1 MNKSKYP
8 QWVLAA
14 ADDISDTMESYAAVI
29 WKHAVLEIAGKD
41 IKIGVQTK
49 VIVARNKQIASLQ
62 EEIATLK
69 DYSDRW
75 PGNMMDDYQAMQEEY
90 KAIQGEQ
97 IRDRIALCKAKNI
110 LDKRMKDVL
119 EDKTDE

>member
-14 ADDISDTMESYAAVI
+14 ADDISDTTESYAAVI
-29 WKHAVLEIAGKD
+29 WKHAAPEIAGKD

-75 PGNMMDDYQAMQEEY
+75 PGNMMDEYQAMQEENERY
-90 KAIQGEQ
+90 LNAMTKTVEYFPCGSINAGE
-97 IRDRIALCKAKNI
+97 I
-110 LDKRMKDVL
+110 MKL
-119 EDKTDE
+119 AMEAKTDE